1 MARIE
6 ETMLS
11 SVNFLFNL
19 FIFKVFFSIL
29 SFGRL
34 ALRRFD
40 AHEVFGD
47 LVSRTLRQNS

>member
-19 FIFKVFFSIL
+19 FIFKVFFQFYRSGDSRCVVL
-29 SFGRL
+29 MRTKSL
-34 ALRRFD
+34 AISSVAR
-40 AHEVFGD
+40 
-47 LVSRTLRQNS
+47 

>member
-19 FIFKVFFSIL
+19 FTEGFFFNSIVRETRAA
-29 SFGRL
+29 SF
-34 ALRRFD
+34 
-40 AHEVFGD
+40 
-47 LVSRTLRQNS
+47 

>member
-19 FIFKVFFSIL
+19 FTEGFFSIL